1 MMEICINGHFQSG
14 GVPALA
20 VTNKSYRYGDGL
32 FETMKMQKGRLQMA
46 SAHFDRLHRGM
57 ELLGYDTTAFPDP
70 HTLTALIS
78 ELCRRNGC
86 LDLGRVRLTISAGN
100 GGLFEDSLPD
110 YSIECWPLTAAVD
123 ALNTKG
129 LRLTICP
136 GVRKSCDP
144 LANLKSANYLPYAV
158 AARYARRQH
167 ADDCIILNTNER
179 IADTCIA
186 NIFLIRDGHI
196 FTPPL
201 SEGPVA
207 GITRNYVLSKLPV
220 TEQQLSLTDLQ
231 QAQEVFVTNAI
242 NGLRWVAEIDGQSY
256 THRQTDEIFRQ
267 YLQTIT
273 G

>member
-14 GVPALA
+14 ATPGLL
-20 VTNKSYRYGDGL
+20 VTDKSYRYGDGL

-46 SAHFDRLHRGM
+46 SAHFDRLRRGM
-57 ELLGYDTTAFPDP
+57 EQLGYDITTFPDL
-70 HTLTALIS
+70 HTFTALIS
-78 ELCRRNGC
+78 ELCRRNEC

-100 GGLFEDSLPD
+100 GGLFEDSQPS
-110 YSIECWPLTAAVD
+110 YSIECWPLTAAVET
-123 ALNTKG
+123 LNTKG

-136 GVRKSCDP
+136 DVRKSCDR

-167 ADDCIILNTNER
+167 ADDCIVLNTNDR
-179 IADTCIA
+179 ITDTCIA
-186 NIFLIRDGHI
+186 NIFIIRNGHI

-207 GITRNYVLSKLPV
+207 GITRGYLLSKMPV
-220 TEQQLSLTDLQ
+220 TEQPLSLTDLQ

-242 NGLRWVAEIDGQSY
+242 NGLRWIAEIDGQAY
-256 THRQTDEIFRQ
+256 THQQTDEIFRK